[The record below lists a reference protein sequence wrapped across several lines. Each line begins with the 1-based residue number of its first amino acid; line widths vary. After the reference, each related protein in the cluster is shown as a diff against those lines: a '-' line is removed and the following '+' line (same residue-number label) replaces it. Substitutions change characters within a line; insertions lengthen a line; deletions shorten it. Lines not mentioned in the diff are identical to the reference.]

1 VRAISVRKI
10 QNTRFELQLES
21 LRFSVVSRVWG
32 EKKQEGWF
40 KMRKESFNNLI
51 FILFLVVV
59 VFISGIFLAL
69 SFRLVSLE
77 SFFFKTN
84 YWIYSDFFNQI
95 ILVLVGALLIFLA
108 IYLIWQKAQID
119 KGNLSVVQK
128 TSFGEI
134 KISIGSIKRLALKVV
149 KGMEEIR
156 ETRPEVNILK
166 SGGINIDLHLFVKQ
180 DVNIPQLSEKIQRKV
195 KEYILETSGI
205 ETKEIKIH
213 VDKIFYE
220 DKK

>member
-1 VRAISVRKI
+1 M
-10 QNTRFELQLES
+10 
-21 LRFSVVSRVWG
+21 VV
-32 EKKQEGWF
+32 
-40 KMRKESFNNLI
+40 LI
-51 FILFLVVV
+51 
-59 VFISGIFLAL
+59 FISGIFLAL
-69 SFRLVSLE
+69 SLRLFSLE
-77 SFFFKTN
+77 SLFFKTN
-84 YWIYSDFFNQI
+84 YLIYSNFFNQI
-95 ILVLVGALLIFLA
+95 TLGLVGALLIFLA

-134 KISIGSIKRLALKVV
+134 KISIGSIKRLVLKVV
-149 KGMEEIR
+149 KEMEEIT

-166 SGGINIDLHLFVKQ
+166 SGGINIDLRLSVKQ
-180 DVNIPQLSEKIQRKV
+180 DVNIPELSEKIQRKV

-213 VDKIFYE
+213 IDKIFYE

>member
-1 VRAISVRKI
+1 MS
-10 QNTRFELQLES
+10 
-21 LRFSVVSRVWG
+21 
-32 EKKQEGWF
+32 
-40 KMRKESFNNLI
+40 KESFNNLI
-51 FILFLVVV
+51 FVLFLLVT

-69 SFRLVSLE
+69 SLRLFSLE

-84 YWIYSDFFNQI
+84 YWIYSNFFNQI
-95 ILVLVGALLIFLA
+95 ILGLVGVLLIFLA
-108 IYLIWQKAQID
+108 IYLIWQKAQIN

-134 KISIGSIKRLALKVV
+134 KISIGSIKRLVLKVV

-166 SGGINIDLHLFVKQ
+166 SGGINIDLHLSVKQ
-180 DVNIPQLSEKIQRKV
+180 DVNIPELSEKIQRKA

-213 VDKIFYE
+213 IDKIFYE